1 MDLQIRLLRVLQEKQ
16 IERIG
21 SNQFINLNVRIIAA
35 TNENLSAKVQDK
47 KFRADLYHRL
57 NVFHIHLPPLKDR
70 KEDIPL
76 LAGFFIK
83 KYAKQYGKKEPVL
96 SAAAV
101 QKLENLSFSGNVRE
115 LENIIEK
122 TIILSDKN
130 NLSPEDLMTPESD
143 FSPLKTDKA
152 ASLPQIEAQLI
163 VDALKQNNGSL
174 KKAAQKLGITYKTLQ
189 YRLKKFG
196 IDKRSF
202 K

>member
-1 MDLQIRLLRVLQEKQ
+1 
-16 IERIG
+16 
-21 SNQFINLNVRIIAA
+21 
-35 TNENLSAKVQDK
+35 
-47 KFRADLYHRL
+47 ADLYHRL
-57 NVFHIHLPPLKDR
+57 NVFHIHLPPLKER

-76 LAGFFIK
+76 LAGCFVK
-83 KYAKQYGKKEPVL
+83 KYAKQYGKKAPVL

-101 QKLENLSFSGNVRE
+101 RKLEGLSFPGNVRE

-143 FSPLKTDKA
+143 FSNLESDKA